1 MSLAGEERR
10 IGIMTLLNEKGKVI
24 ASELSQLF
32 EVSTE
37 TIRRDLDELE
47 KDNKLKKVY
56 GGAVKFKVEVEPAHY
71 EREIIR
77 AEAKRKIG
85 FLAAGLIEDNDVIVI
100 DEGSTALQIIHFLD
114 NKHNLTILTSSIPAL
129 MLLIEHQKR
138 GIFDGKII
146 FIGGEVNAKH
156 LRVSGP
162 IAEKIMEDFFVNKS
176 FVSVD
181 GISLEHGVTSYDYDR
196 SFFTRKLINCSETSI
211 VVADHSKIAKR
222 TVAKITDL
230 ADIHIVVS
238 DQAPPEEWAAGL
250 DNLNLRWIH
259 DSKEVN

>member
-1 MSLAGEERR
+1 MSLAGEERKSS
-10 IGIMTLLNEKGKVI
+10 IMNLLNEKGKVI
-24 ASELSQLF
+24 ANELAQLF
-32 EVSTE
+32 DVTTE

-71 EREIIR
+71 EREFIH

-85 FLAAGLIEDNDVIVI
+85 FLAAGLIEDNDVIVV

-138 GIFDGKII
+138 GSFDGKII

-162 IAEKIMEDFFVNKS
+162 IAEKIMEDFYVNKS

-181 GISLEHGVTSYDYDR
+181 GVSLENGVTSYDYDR
-196 SFFTRKLINCSETSI
+196 AVFTRKLIRSSETAI
-211 VVADHSKIAKR
+211 VVADHSKIVKR
-222 TVAKITDL
+222 TVAKIADL
-230 ADIHIVVS
+230 QDIHIIVS
-238 DQAPPEEWAAGL
+238 DQAPPTEWIAK
-250 DNLNLRWIH
+250 LNNMDLRWINPPNK
-259 DSKEVN
+259 S

>member
-1 MSLAGEERR
+1 VSLAGEERKMS
-10 IGIMTLLNEKGKVI
+10 IMTLLNEKGKVI

-47 KDNKLKKVY
+47 KENKLKKVY

-71 EREIIR
+71 EREFIH

-85 FLAAGLIEDNDVIVI
+85 FLAAALIEDNDVIVV

-129 MLLIEHQKR
+129 MLLIEHHKR
-138 GIFDGKII
+138 GTFDGKII

-162 IAEKIMEDFFVNKS
+162 IAEKIMEDFYVNKS

-181 GISLEHGVTSYDYDR
+181 GVSIENGITSYDYER
-196 SFFTRKLINCSETSI
+196 AVFTKKLIRCSETAI
-211 VVADHSKIAKR
+211 VVADFSKIAKR
-222 TVAKITDL
+222 TVAKIVDL
-230 ADIHIVVS
+230 HDIHIIVS
-238 DQAPPEEWAAGL
+238 DQAPPTEWKSSL
-250 DNLNLRWIH
+250 KKMDLRWINPQIE
-259 DSKEVN
+259 S

>member
-1 MSLAGEERR
+1 MSLAGEERKTS
-10 IGIMTLLNEKGKVI
+10 IMDLLNERGKVI

-47 KDNKLKKVY
+47 KENKLKKVY
-56 GGAVKFKVEVEPAHY
+56 GGAVKFRVEVELGHN
-71 EREIIR
+71 EREFVH

-85 FLAAGLIEDNDVIVI
+85 FLAAELIEDNDVIVV
-100 DEGSTALQIIHFLD
+100 DEGSTALQIIHFLV
-114 NKHNLTILTSSIPAL
+114 NKRNLTILTSSIPAL

-138 GIFDGKII
+138 NKYDGKII

-162 IAEKIMEDFFVNKS
+162 IAEKIMDDFYVNKS

-181 GISLEHGVTSYDYDR
+181 GISLKNGVSSYDYER
-196 SFFTRKLINCSETSI
+196 SVFTKKLIRCAETAI
-211 VVADHSKIAKR
+211 VVADSSKVDKR
-222 TVAKITDL
+222 TVAKIVDME
-230 ADIHIVVS
+230 DIHIIIS
-238 DQAPPEEWAAGL
+238 DQAPPTEWKPAL
-250 DNLNLRWIH
+250 MKMDLRWIH
-259 DSKEVN
+259 PQ